1 MTTPQP
7 KPSSLVH
14 AGARTGARCPH
25 CASDRLTELSM
36 TLTDG
41 TLATLRSCRRC
52 ERRVWSGLDGPL
64 SRDQVLAHATK
75 R

>member
-1 MTTPQP
+1 
-7 KPSSLVH
+7 
-14 AGARTGARCPH
+14 
-25 CASDRLTELSM
+25 M